1 MGVAKGSNFGFE
13 GSFLAIVDLRGLS
26 SDFSFKSIFKK
37 GLGNPLNTPISTYRI
52 IVTQVR

>member
-26 SDFSFKSIFKK
+26 SDFS
-37 GLGNPLNTPISTYRI
+37 
-52 IVTQVR
+52 